1 MIKITNLNEILSDWA
16 YRVDGGMPDA
26 TKISHLVILEKTL
39 IECGWNVAERYEL
52 IKNLQEAKSKPD
64 PEREKLMKQVIKY
77 KNKDGEDDEIT
88 VGGAIKQG
96 EEHPAYKKAKEM
108 LGGDGEKGKKKKK
121 DNVPKGMIK
130 NPNYKPFDRDN
141 KEPEFIKDPNV
152 EEPKDKPTEEP
163 KGEFSPV
170 PEKMVKSRMVNVNGQ
185 LENAPDN
192 PPHLTKEI
200 KKKLSTT
207 IEKMFRGEDI
217 TSEELELAQNYLKF
231 ISTESGRTE
240 IYLAINEPK
249 VWYPSRNKVSLFPPP
264 GQTKTSVKTPA
275 FQNWVN
281 NLETKYD
288 VFVGGSSEGAVG
300 KKVLVPNK
308 LTDKRKT
315 ARIEKQSDGSIKF
328 NGKPMKKIKQP
339 DNDVLL
345 KAVRKNNPNMTE
357 EEVQKRASVI
367 SRQIARYND
376 QIDDLANSGDFE
388 YVDYGPVQSPE
399 DRRETSLNIINVT
412 EERFRYLLSKAGAE
426 NKPENKKVFDTLEKL
441 KKIKDP
447 EGNEKDREEY
457 NELLNQLLVDMASS
471 VDFKD
476 AVADF
481 AEVKV
486 MLEKLSQGNSV
497 YAPSSETFKISD
509 IIIVNAIDTS
519 DLGLDDA
526 DELSESLKYLNVAL
540 EFVGGESV
548 KYKGGGAG
556 MSDDKVRLT
565 VYKGKETR
573 RRLNSLLDGYY
584 TLYPEDRDP
593 PDYPPS
599 DEKNKERRDGYNET
613 KNWALENNVI
623 SEEEAEAIES
633 YAEKRGETLYK
644 KFLAKGAGN
653 CMDDKE
659 KERYKESIKQYLRE
673 MKMMQAVNNNDLE
686 YTKFGNSNQKIGL
699 KGGKPGKAY
708 SEEIDGIKKPCYMN
722 FKDDPGYGF
731 SKTKKGCVTATPT
744 NRNPS
749 EIKAKK
755 PEIKG

>member
-1 MIKITNLNEILSDWA
+1 MTKITNLNEILSDWA

-26 TKISHLVILEKTL
+26 TKLSHLVILEKTL
-39 IECGWNVAERYEL
+39 IECGWNVAERYEF
-52 IKNLQEAKSKPD
+52 IKNLQEDKPSPFVGITKD
-64 PEREKLMKQVIKY
+64 KKRRYFKDKEALDKAVEKGSVTLPDEKEK
-77 KNKDGEDDEIT
+77 EDDD
-88 VGGAIKQG
+88 
-96 EEHPAYKKAKEM
+96 KKEKPKEKGQDVKG
-108 LGGDGEKGKKKKK
+108 LTRGGEK
-121 DNVPKGMIK
+121 DQ
-130 NPNYKPFDRDN
+130 
-141 KEPEFIKDPNV
+141 

-170 PEKMVKSRMVNVNGQ
+170 PENQIRTRMKNVNAQ

-200 KKKLSTT
+200 KKKLSIT
-207 IEKMFRGEDI
+207 IEKMFRGEDL
-217 TSEELELAQNYLKF
+217 TPEELELAKSHLKF
-231 ISTESGRTE
+231 VTTEGVPDSPKPTARTE
-240 IYLAINEPK
+240 IYLALEEPK
-249 VWYPSRNKVSLFPPP
+249 VWYPASKRISLFPPI
-264 GQTKTSVKTPA
+264 GSRSKVTTPA
-275 FQNWVN
+275 FKQWVD

-288 VFVGGSSEGAVG
+288 VFVGGTSEGAVG

-308 LTDKRKT
+308 LTGKRKS
-315 ARIEKQSDGSIKF
+315 AKIEKQSDGSITF

-339 DNDVLL
+339 DKDVLL

-357 EEVQKRASVI
+357 EEVQRRASVI
-367 SRQIARYND
+367 SKQIARYND
-376 QIDDLANSGDFE
+376 QIDDLANAGDFE

-399 DRRETSLNIINVT
+399 DRRETSLNIINIT
-412 EERFRYLLSKAGAE
+412 EERFKSLLSKAGAE
-426 NKPENKKVFDTLEKL
+426 DKPENKKVLDTLEKL

-457 NELLNQLLVDMASS
+457 NRLLNQLLVDMANS

-476 AVADF
+476 AVADY

-509 IIIVNAIDTS
+509 IVIVNPIDTS

-526 DELSESLKYLNVAL
+526 DKLSESLKYLNVAL

-548 KYKGGGAG
+548 KYRGGGAG

-573 RRLNSLLDGYY
+573 RRLNSLLNGYF

-599 DEKNKERRDGYNET
+599 DEKNRERRDEYDDT
-613 KNWALENNVI
+613 KNWALENNII

-633 YAEKRGETLYK
+633 YAEKRGEALYQ

-673 MKMMQAVNNNDLE
+673 MKMMQAINNNDLE

-699 KGGKPGKAY
+699 KDGKPGKAY

-722 FKDDPGYGF
+722 FKDDPGFSF